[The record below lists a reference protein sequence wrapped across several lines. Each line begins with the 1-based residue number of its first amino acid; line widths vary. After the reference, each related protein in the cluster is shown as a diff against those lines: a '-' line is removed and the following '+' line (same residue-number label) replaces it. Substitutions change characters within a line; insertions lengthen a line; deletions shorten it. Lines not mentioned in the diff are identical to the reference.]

1 MYRIAIVAML
11 ILSVVAGGAVA
22 PVAAEEDDDG
32 IDEPPDP
39 DPPWEDDDE
48 EDDEDTVVFEF
59 SDDAR
64 ITDYEWEGQTIHVT
78 LEADSRTTFTF
89 TDSGVLVGASEGD
102 SGEVPMQQFTLN
114 SGEERTVEF
123 HLTDERLVTV
133 TADGTM
139 WFSVEDGF
147 GFFSGSASWSDVQ
160 AGVVA
165 AAGVVGFITVSTA
178 IIAYLAA
185 SRDYFRVV

>member
-1 MYRIAIVAML
+1 MYRLAIVAML
-11 ILSVVAGGAVA
+11 ILSMVAAGVPAA
-22 PVAAEEDDDG
+22 AAEEDDDE
-32 IDEPPDP
+32 IDEPPEP

-48 EDDEDTVVFEF
+48 EEEEEDTVVFEF

-139 WFSVEDGF
+139 WFSVDEGLGIF
-147 GFFSGSASWSDVQ
+147 TGSASWSQVQ
-160 AGVVA
+160 AAAVT
-165 AAGVVGFITVSTA
+165 AAGVSGITALGVA
-178 IIAYLAA
+178 ILAWLAA
-185 SRDYFRVV
+185 TRDYFRVI

>member
-1 MYRIAIVAML
+1 MYRLAIIAML
-11 ILSVVAGGAVA
+11 LLSVVAAGVPAA
-22 PVAAEEDDDG
+22 AAEEDDDE
-32 IDEPPDP
+32 IEEPPDP
-39 DPPWEDDDE
+39 DPPWEDDDGE
-48 EDDEDTVVFEF
+48 EEDEDTVVFEF

-89 TDSGVLVGASEGD
+89 TDSGVLVGAGEGD
-102 SGEVPMQQFTLN
+102 SGEVPMDQYTL
-114 SGEERTVEF
+114 SGGEEKTVEF
-123 HLTDERLVTV
+123 TLTDERLVTV

-165 AAGVVGFITVSTA
+165 AAGVVGFITISTA